1 MFLKGNVKRDFDAFA
16 EDKRRLQSQ
25 KYKEPA
31 QNNHTPQIDII
42 VATPDCLTK
51 ANING
56 ESWAQ
61 AILRKEQELSKHP

>member
-25 KYKEPA
+25 KDKEPA
-31 QNNHTPQIDII
+31 KNNHTQVDII
-42 VATPDCLTK
+42 VATPDCLAK

-56 ESWAQ
+56 ESWAKT
-61 AILRKEQELSKHP
+61 ILRKEQELSKHP